1 MSSGTSPE
9 ASAGAAAGGLGR
21 EVPSF
26 DEPEILRA
34 LVDHVLEG
42 QDYVLLLSDGW
53 QILDANDSFTRAV
66 APGWRPRATSFLDT
80 LTGAARSQLEGAL
93 ARGQLDGRALDLFHP
108 VGGGTRWANYRFKSC
123 GGMWLLVGRDQSAQL
138 ELAEQLSSLG
148 DELLRALSAD
158 RGEESE
164 EAEAEAP
171 QGTEAEPGGEASTEV
186 PLADQARFEEA
197 IASEREGC
205 RGRSA
210 ALSLLVADVDRFR
223 QVNAVFGHPIGD
235 LVLERVGA
243 VIRENVRDEDVVF
256 RICGHE
262 FGVILP
268 GLGCEAALEIA
279 ERLRSVIE
287 KTRMPRG
294 VWRVTISVGVAS
306 AAPCEEDRGKDL
318 AGLARRALQ
327 LAKYSGRN
335 CVRCAD

>member
-1 MSSGTSPE
+1 MSSGTSPD
-9 ASAGAAAGGLGR
+9 ASVGAAAERQGR

-26 DEPEILRA
+26 GEPEILRA

-42 QDYVLLLSDGW
+42 QDYVVLLSGDG
-53 QILDANDSFTRAV
+53 QILDANESFTRTV

-93 ARGQLDGRALDLFHP
+93 ARGQLDGRTLDLFHP

-123 GGMWLLVGRDQSAQL
+123 GGLWLLVGRDQSAQL

-158 RGEESE
+158 RGA
-164 EAEAEAP
+164 EAAGAAAEAP
-171 QGTEAEPGGEASTEV
+171 EGTEVEPTREGAVRV
-186 PLADQARFEEA
+186 PLADEERFA
-197 IASEREGC
+197 NALASEREGC
-205 RGRSA
+205 HARSA
-210 ALSLLVADVDRFR
+210 PVSLLIVDVDRFR

-235 LVLERVGA
+235 LVLDRVGE

-268 GLGCEAALEIA
+268 GLACEEALEIA
-279 ERLRSVIE
+279 ERLRGVIE
-287 KTRMPRG
+287 KTRMPRS

-306 AAPCEEDRGKDL
+306 AAPSEADRGKDL

-335 CVRCAD
+335 CVRCED